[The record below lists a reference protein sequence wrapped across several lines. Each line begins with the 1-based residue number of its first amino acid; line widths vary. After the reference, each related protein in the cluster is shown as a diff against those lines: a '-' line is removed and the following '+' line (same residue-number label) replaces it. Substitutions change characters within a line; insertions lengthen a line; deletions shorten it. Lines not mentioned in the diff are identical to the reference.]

1 MLFYNFTIDHH
12 SACPRHD
19 IEHVTLFCSRLHR
32 GVIGSFARAIFLQ
45 DTPIVEI
52 GQWLE
57 PHGLLHQKLP
67 GGHMATA
74 FCYMLYSLL
83 ANSPLTHHQGTKF
96 KRIQRINRLSANYL

>member
-1 MLFYNFTIDHH
+1 LHLSIFEQPAYIDFFN
-12 SACPRHD
+12 ALL
-19 IEHVTLFCSRLHR
+19 EYLTLFCSRLHR
-32 GVIGSFARAIFLQ
+32 GVIGSFARAIFSH

-74 FCYMLYSLL
+74 FCYML
-83 ANSPLTHHQGTKF
+83 
-96 KRIQRINRLSANYL
+96 